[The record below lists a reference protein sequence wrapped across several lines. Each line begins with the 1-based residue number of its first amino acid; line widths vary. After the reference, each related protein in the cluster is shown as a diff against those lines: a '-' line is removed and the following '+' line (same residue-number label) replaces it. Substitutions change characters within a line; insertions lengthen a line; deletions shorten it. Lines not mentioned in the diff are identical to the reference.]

1 MGLIF
6 IAGTFTSVAL
16 LWLLITIFTRA
27 TSSSDSLTETWIVI
41 IGMQI
46 VHFFSRF
53 LLVGLIGPFVFLVE
67 LAALYILVDRVCE
80 IGRPRTI
87 RICLW
92 YVGLSFLMNLIFVI
106 LWK

>member
-1 MGLIF
+1 MF
-6 IAGTFTSVAL
+6 IAGTFISVAL
-16 LWLLITIFTRA
+16 LWLLITFFTRA
-27 TSSSDSLTETWIVI
+27 TDPSESLTETWIVI

-46 VHFFSRF
+46 VRFFSR
-53 LLVGLIGPFVFLVE
+53 LLLGGVIGPFVVLIE
-67 LAALYILVDRVCE
+67 LAALYLLVDRVCE
-80 IGRPRTI
+80 IGRPRTL